1 MNKKITS
8 LNDNKIPSYVSI
20 YNQIYSDIVDGVYK
34 NGSQLPSEPVLA
46 EKYGVS
52 RNTLRQALT
61 ILNEDHLIAKQ
72 QGKGAEIRIF
82 FHVFSYF
89 FQNGIYPVSYTHLDV
104 YKRQLLIMEYRRI
117 SIPNT
122 IYVMT
127 GMVISNC

>member
-61 ILNEDHLIAKQ
+61 ILNEDTSSRSSRAR
-72 QGKGAEIRIF
+72 GPSSPTTPGAARPPAG
-82 FHVFSYF
+82 S
-89 FQNGIYPVSYTHLDV
+89 
-104 YKRQLLIMEYRRI
+104 
-117 SIPNT
+117 
-122 IYVMT
+122 
-127 GMVISNC
+127 

>member
-61 ILNEDHLIAKQ
+61 ILNEDHLIAKPIPVRST
-72 QGKGAEIRIF
+72 GYNNTMT
-82 FHVFSYF
+82 SY
-89 FQNGIYPVSYTHLDV
+89 
-104 YKRQLLIMEYRRI
+104 LIK
-117 SIPNT
+117 
-122 IYVMT
+122 
-127 GMVISNC
+127 